1 MAKGPGKYFRKG
13 MNLMELTRMFPD
25 DKAAEKWFK
34 EARWPNG
41 IRCAH
46 CDSDDVQEEAKH
58 PTMPHHCRSCRKY
71 FSVKTGTAMQSS
83 KLGYQTWAFGIY
95 LFNVGLKGESSMKLH
110 RDLGITQKNAWHMA
124 HRIRETWAKSESL
137 KSETTE
143 VDEAYFGGK
152 ESNKHANKKLNAG
165 RGTVGK
171 TAVVGVRN
179 RDNREIAAEVVPD
192 TRKETLQEFVEYHT
206 EKGSTLYSDDAQ
218 AYDNMGWI
226 DKHEAVRHSVGEYVR
241 EQAHV
246 NGMESFWA
254 TMKRG
259 YHGCYHRMSRKHLQR
274 YVNEFAGR
282 HNSRHLDTID
292 QMVRT
297 AVGLVGKRLRYKDL
311 VNGEEDGPASPSQAA
326 TDLA

>member
-13 MNLMELTRMFPD
+13 MTLPELIRMFPD

-34 EARWPNG
+34 EIRWPNG
-41 IRCAH
+41 VRCAH
-46 CDSDDVQEEAKH
+46 CESDNVQENAKH
-58 PTMPHHCRSCRKY
+58 PTMPYHCRSCRKY

-83 KLGYQTWAFGIY
+83 KIGFQKWALGIF
-95 LFNVGLKGESSMKLH
+95 LFQVGLKGESSMKLH
-110 RDLGITQKNAWHMA
+110 RDVGITQKNAWHMA
-124 HRIRETWAKSESL
+124 HRIRETWNTSESL
-137 KSETTE
+137 KSKTTE

-152 ESNKHANKKLNAG
+152 EGNKHASKKLNAG

-171 TAVVGVRN
+171 TAVVGA
-179 RDNREIAAEVVPD
+179 RDRKRGQIAAEVVPD
-192 TRKETLQEFVEYHT
+192 TRQETLQEFVEYHT
-206 EKGSTLYSDDAQ
+206 KKGGTLYSDDAQ

-226 DKHEAVRHSVGEYVR
+226 DKHESVRHSVGEYVR
-241 EQAHV
+241 KQAHV

-259 YHGCYHRMSRKHLQR
+259 YHGCYHRMSPKHLHR

-282 HNSRHLDTID
+282 HNTRHLDTLD

-297 AVGLVGKRLRYKDL
+297 AAGLVGKRLRYKDL
-311 VNGEEDGPASPSQAA
+311 TA
-326 TDLA
+326 